1 MGCAVGRLPAH
12 GKDFDMYNLGVRSRI
27 GTIPGARLNFSLS
40 YGILTPYATERMAV
54 PMTHISR
61 RLAGGLAAALLLA
74 ALGGCGGVP
83 APDSSAPSVPPATT
97 TTTAAPTTTTP
108 VPPEREE
115 VAALLTE
122 GRVAT
127 VYRATW
133 NSIFGR
139 LQENGFLQESLTGRY
154 KGEYVRSVGAFA
166 ILAVEAGETAA
177 AGRALRF
184 VTDTVRQKILPYLPF
199 TIAADG
205 TVRQE
210 DELDGRAHF
219 VLGWAQ
225 YIAAAGE
232 DGFYG
237 ETYDLMKREAD
248 AFCSDTYFNRELS
261 LMRNRR
267 LTHSRM
273 RNGTDYPD
281 AYDLLTNS
289 FVLAALEELA
299 AVAERRG
306 QAADT
311 ARWRETAAA
320 LRTGLRQQL
329 THTADGNPVFWELR
343 YQNGGRYTP
352 EQGVSWICLTPFA
365 DRIDAAIWENTVA
378 YTRQRLWQTAP
389 TGGYLAVECAA
400 DGTVKNRILGK
411 SVGWDLAAAARQE
424 DYAHALES
432 LRFLE
437 KYHTSD
443 IYMEWMTPAGSSWKL
458 VDCGNGEQAI
468 WFLWG
473 VGRLR
478 QSVGL
483 AAHP

>member
-1 MGCAVGRLPAH
+1 MVSI
-12 GKDFDMYNLGVRSRI
+12 VRQIS
-27 GTIPGARLNFSLS
+27 GLL
-40 YGILTPYATERMAV
+40 AT
-54 PMTHISR
+54 
-61 RLAGGLAAALLLA
+61 ALLLT
-74 ALGGCGGVP
+74 ALGGCGGTP
-83 APDSSAPSVPPATT
+83 TPESSAVSAPPTTT

-108 VPPEREE
+108 VDPERDEM
-115 VAALLTE
+115 AALLTE

-127 VYRATW
+127 IYRTTW

-139 LQENGFLQESLTGRY
+139 LQDTGFLQESLTGRY
-154 KGEYVRSVGAFA
+154 KGEYVRSIGAFA
-166 ILAVEAGETAA
+166 ILAVETGETAA
-177 AGRALRF
+177 AERALRF
-184 VTDTVRQKILPYLPF
+184 VTDTVRQKDLPYLPF

-225 YIAAAGE
+225 YAAAAQ
-232 DGFYG
+232 DSAFCSD
-237 ETYDLMKREAD
+237 TYDLIKREAD
-248 AFCSDTYFNRELS
+248 AFCSDAYFNRELS

-267 LTHSRM
+267 LTHSRV
-273 RNGTDYPD
+273 RNGSDYHD

-299 AVAERRG
+299 AVAEQQG
-306 QAADT
+306 QTAD
-311 ARWRETAAA
+311 AVRWRETAAA

-329 THTADGNPVFWELR
+329 THTADNRTVFWELR
-343 YQNGGRYTP
+343 YQDGGQYTP

-365 DRIDAAIWENTVA
+365 DRIDTAIWENTVA

-389 TGGYLAVECAA
+389 AGGYPAVECAA

-411 SVGWDLAAAARQE
+411 SVGWDLAAAARQG

-437 KYHTSD
+437 QYHTSD
-443 IYMEWMTPAGSSWKL
+443 IYMEWMTPADSGWRL

-473 VGRLR
+473 IARLR

-483 AAHP
+483 AAQP

>member
-1 MGCAVGRLPAH
+1 
-12 GKDFDMYNLGVRSRI
+12 
-27 GTIPGARLNFSLS
+27 
-40 YGILTPYATERMAV
+40 
-54 PMTHISR
+54 MTHISR
-61 RLAGGLAAALLLA
+61 RLAGWLAVALLLA
-74 ALGGCGGVP
+74 ALGGCGGAP
-83 APDSSAPSVPPATT
+83 APDSSAPSAPPATT

-108 VPPEREE
+108 VPPAREE
-115 VAALLTE
+115 VAALLTG

-166 ILAVEAGETAA
+166 ILAVETGETAA

-184 VTDTVRQKILPYLPF
+184 VTDTVRQKNLPYLPF

-225 YIAAAGE
+225 YIAAAGD

-311 ARWRETAAA
+311 VRWRETAAA

-343 YQNGGRYTP
+343 YQDGGRYTP

-411 SVGWDLAAAARQE
+411 SVGLDLAAAARQE

-437 KYHTSD
+437 KYHTRD

>member
-1 MGCAVGRLPAH
+1 MSSI
-12 GKDFDMYNLGVRSRI
+12 VRQI
-27 GTIPGARLNFSLS
+27 TGL
-40 YGILTPYATERMAV
+40 
-54 PMTHISR
+54 
-61 RLAGGLAAALLLA
+61 LAAALLLT
-74 ALGGCGGVP
+74 ALGGCGGAP
-83 APDSSAPSVPPATT
+83 APDSSVPSAPPTTT

-108 VPPEREE
+108 VDPERDE

-127 VYRATW
+127 IYRTTW
-133 NSIFGR
+133 SSIFGR

-154 KGEYVRSVGAFA
+154 KGEYVRSIGAFA
-166 ILAVEAGETAA
+166 VLAVEAGETTA

-184 VTDTVRQKILPYLPF
+184 VTDTVRQKDLPYLPF

-225 YIAAAGE
+225 YIAAAQ
-232 DGFYG
+232 DSAFYSD
-237 ETYDLMKREAD
+237 TYDLIKREAD

-299 AVAERRG
+299 AVAEHRG
-306 QAADT
+306 QAAD
-311 ARWRETAAA
+311 ALPWRETAAA

-329 THTADGNPVFWELR
+329 THTADDRTVFWELR
-343 YQNGGRYTP
+343 YQDGGQYTP

-365 DRIDAAIWENTVA
+365 DRIDTAIWENTVA

-389 TGGYLAVECAA
+389 AGGYPAVECAA

-411 SVGWDLAAAARQE
+411 SVGWDLAAAARQG

-437 KYHTSD
+437 QYHTSD
-443 IYMEWMTPAGSSWKL
+443 IYMEWMTPAGSGWRL

-473 VGRLR
+473 IARLR

-483 AAHP
+483 AAQP